1 MDYEIPELPFS
12 VDLNTSAILVKLI
25 STHRALAELKGIANS
40 IPNPTVLM
48 STLALQEARKS
59 SEIEN
64 LVTTQD
70 DLYRATIDSPIFH
83 SREAKEVHRYATSLL
98 AGDQAMRESG
108 LLTMKLIEKIQIQT
122 LENTAGFRRQ
132 GGTVLKD
139 DRTGS
144 VVYTPPQTQEDIQR
158 LLSNLEH
165 FINDPEMSQWDPLIK
180 MAVVHHQFE
189 SIHPFYD
196 GNGRTGRMLNVLY
209 LVYLGLLDQPILYH
223 SRYINQNKP
232 IYYDLL
238 QRVRISEDWE
248 PWILFMLDAVET
260 TSKETT
266 RLILEIRKLM
276 QETKV
281 QLRRETRFYSQDLIN
296 TLFKH
301 PYTKINFFAGEMG
314 ISAVTARNQLEQLVS
329 IGILSKVRIG
339 RPNYYVNDALVRLFA
354 SVD

>member
-1 MDYEIPELPFS
+1 MTYDIPELPFET
-12 VDLNTSAILVKLI
+12 DLNTQAILVKLI
-25 STHRALAELKGIANS
+25 SAHRALAELKGIANS
-40 IPNPTVLM
+40 IPNPNVLM

-70 DLYRATIDSPIFH
+70 DLYKATVDAPSFH
-83 SREAKEVHRYATSLL
+83 SREAKEVHRYAASLL
-98 AGDQAMRESG
+98 AGHQAMQESG
-108 LLTMKLIEKIQIQT
+108 LLTMKLIEKVQIQT

-144 VVYTPPQTQEDIQR
+144 VVYTPPQTREDIKR

-165 FINDPEMSQWDPLIK
+165 FINDPNMSAWDPLIK

-223 SRYINQNKP
+223 SRYINQHKP
-232 IYYDLL
+232 IYYNLL
-238 QRVRISEDWE
+238 QRVRISQDWE

-260 TSKETT
+260 ASRETT
-266 RLILEIRKLM
+266 QVILQIRALM
-276 QETKV
+276 QEMKA
-281 QLRRETRFYSQDLIN
+281 QIRQETRFYSQDLIN

-314 ISAVTARNQLEQLVS
+314 ISTVTARNQLEQLAS

-339 RPNYYVNDALVRLFA
+339 RPNYYVNEALVNVFA